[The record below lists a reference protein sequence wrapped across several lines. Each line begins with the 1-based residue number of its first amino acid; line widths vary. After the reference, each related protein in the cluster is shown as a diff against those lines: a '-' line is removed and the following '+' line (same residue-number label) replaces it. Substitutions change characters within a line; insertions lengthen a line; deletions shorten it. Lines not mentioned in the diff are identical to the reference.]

1 VRLAPTRFPSSSLVI
16 ASFVRLERSEITA
29 AVEFANAQSSD
40 GSSHRGR
47 IQSESAKPIESQ
59 RPRLNRKIDIVG
71 AVNIVS
77 SRRLRMDKSPLDYA
91 GFRHEYIG
99 GGLRR
104 TDLDPDPVKQ
114 FHAWFAAAIKSGI
127 HDANAMTLAT
137 CVDEKPSA
145 RVVLLK
151 DFDERG
157 FVFFTNYASDKGRQ
171 LEKNP
176 NASLL
181 MYWMEVER
189 QIRIE
194 GKVEKTSREES
205 EQYFHS
211 RPIGAQLGAWASH
224 QSQVIDGRRVLNARL
239 EEMKQRFAEGQVP
252 LPPHWGGYRLAPDR
266 MEFWQGRPDR
276 LHDRFRYTLQSSG
289 SWSIDRLAP

>member
-1 VRLAPTRFPSSSLVI
+1 
-16 ASFVRLERSEITA
+16 
-29 AVEFANAQSSD
+29 
-40 GSSHRGR
+40 
-47 IQSESAKPIESQ
+47 
-59 RPRLNRKIDIVG
+59 
-71 AVNIVS
+71 
-77 SRRLRMDKSPLDYA
+77 MDKISLDYA

-104 TDLDPDPVKQ
+104 ADLDPDPIKQ
-114 FHAWFAAAIKSGI
+114 FQSWFAAAIKAGI
-127 HDANAMTLAT
+127 SDANAMTLAT
-137 CVDEKPSA
+137 CVDNKPSA

-151 DFDERG
+151 DFDEGG
-157 FVFFTNYASDKGRQ
+157 FVFFTNYSSDKGRQ

-176 NASLL
+176 NAALV

-205 EQYFHS
+205 EEYFHT
-211 RPIGAQLGAWASH
+211 RPFGAQLGAWTSH
-224 QSQVIDGRRVLNARL
+224 QSAVIDARRVLDARL
-239 EEMKQRFAEGQVP
+239 EEMKQRFAEGQIP
-252 LPPHWGGYRLAPDR
+252 LPPHWGGFRLKPDQ

-289 SWSIDRLAP
+289 SWSINRLAP

>member
-1 VRLAPTRFPSSSLVI
+1 
-16 ASFVRLERSEITA
+16 
-29 AVEFANAQSSD
+29 
-40 GSSHRGR
+40 
-47 IQSESAKPIESQ
+47 
-59 RPRLNRKIDIVG
+59 
-71 AVNIVS
+71 
-77 SRRLRMDKSPLDYA
+77 MDKSPLDYA

-104 TDLDPDPVKQ
+104 ADLDPDPVKQ
-114 FHAWFAAAIKSGI
+114 FHAWFAAAIKAGI

-137 CVDEKPSA
+137 CADTKPSA

-176 NASLL
+176 NAALV

-194 GKVEKTSREES
+194 GTVEKTSRPQSEE
-205 EQYFHS
+205 YFRS
-211 RPIGAQLGAWASH
+211 RPMGAQLGAWASQ
-224 QSQVIDGRRVLNARL
+224 QSTVIDARRVLDARL
-239 EEMKQRFAEGQVP
+239 EEMKQRFAHGPVP
-252 LPPHWGGYRLAPDR
+252 LPPHWGGFRLKPDR
-266 MEFWQGRPDR
+266 IEFWQGRIDR
-276 LHDRFRYTLQSSG
+276 LHDRFRYTRQRDG
-289 SWSIDRLAP
+289 AWSIERLAP